1 MEHRFTVF
9 LKNAEIADFEYGLA
23 ERGKSA
29 VRSLGFDLA
38 KCISRSTSKLSQAI
52 VYPFSLFLVC
62 GSIF

>member
-9 LKNAEIADFEYGLA
+9 LKNAEVADFEYGLA

-38 KCISRSTSKLSQAI
+38 KCISRSTSKLS
-52 VYPFSLFLVC
+52 
-62 GSIF
+62 